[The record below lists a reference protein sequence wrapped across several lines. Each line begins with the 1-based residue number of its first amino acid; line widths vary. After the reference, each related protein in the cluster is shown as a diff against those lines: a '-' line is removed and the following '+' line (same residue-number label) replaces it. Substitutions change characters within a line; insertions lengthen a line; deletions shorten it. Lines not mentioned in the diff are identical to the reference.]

1 MENASSIDE
10 VLEFAIA
17 REVEAYQLYRYM
29 AEQMQSPRL
38 RQMCIELAE
47 EELEHKAMLELEVM
61 KIGRVVCDFD
71 WSDYIMDAGEE
82 LDMDYEQLLAF
93 AIKKE
98 DTSVKLY
105 VELARIVNY
114 AESRQTLLALADEE
128 IEHRRRFEIEYNT
141 LKEEY

>member
-29 AEQMQSPRL
+29 AEQMHSPRL

-93 AIKKE
+93 AIKKMIFKASKL
-98 DTSVKLY
+98 TSVATM
-105 VELARIVNY
+105 E
-114 AESRQTLLALADEE
+114 
-128 IEHRRRFEIEYNT
+128 
-141 LKEEY
+141 